1 MGLRFKMEKGK
12 KLNWNK
18 IKKGVFLVNTL
29 GIIFDPSKR
38 MILIGRRENDPYI
51 KQLSWCFP
59 SGSPVYNDDLEKGFE
74 KIIKKKTGLRVKSL
88 GPVFSRILK
97 ENNRFLFVY
106 YLCEVV
112 GGKPYPADDIVEL
125 KWIKPKDLQKH
136 FTTSFDKRL
145 KEYIIHLK

>member
-1 MGLRFKMEKGK
+1 MEKGK
-12 KLNWNK
+12 KLNLDK

-29 GIIFDPSKR
+29 GIIFDPLKK

-59 SGSPVYNDDLEKGFE
+59 GGKPAYNDDLERGVE
-74 KIIKKKTGLRVKSL
+74 KIIKKKIGLKVKSL
-88 GPVFSRILK
+88 GSVFSRILK
-97 ENNRFLFVY
+97 ENNKFLFVY

-112 GGKPYPADDIVEL
+112 GGKPHPADDLVEL
-125 KWIKPKDLQKH
+125 KWVKSKDLQKH

-145 KEYIIHLK
+145 KEYIMNLK